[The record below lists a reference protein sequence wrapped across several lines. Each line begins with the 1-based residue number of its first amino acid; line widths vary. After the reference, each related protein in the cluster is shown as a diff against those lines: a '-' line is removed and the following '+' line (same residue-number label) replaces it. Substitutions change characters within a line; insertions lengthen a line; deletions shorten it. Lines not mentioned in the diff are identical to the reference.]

1 MAEVGLFWWEMD
13 LQHGTKATARNEV
26 RLKERKNGKPEKKKK
41 VWDDDFPLCRKSAGQ
56 DLKWEKG
63 LIVAGSVIEK
73 SMGFPIHFNSNFKHP
88 EISSLGSYSNV
99 RKKVLQMKRDNP
111 LLSVGDNSLSV
122 QDSY

>member
-1 MAEVGLFWWEMD
+1 MEQKQQREMKW
-13 LQHGTKATARNEV
+13 GSKKEKTGS
-26 RLKERKNGKPEKKKK
+26 LKKKKK

-63 LIVAGSVIEK
+63 LFVAGSVIEK

-88 EISSLGSYSNV
+88 EISSLGSCSNV

-111 LLSVGDNSLSV
+111 LLSVGDTSLSV